1 MQQPGDELTYWAVDA
16 ILHGTNIDYYAMVPE
31 ESFGRWA
38 HVLRELLLAHAS
50 GGRQAVLRRYLMIV
64 YADPEFALL
73 MASLGLRPVDKP
85 IPEGA
90 LATRQR
96 VRRRDKGQARIFT
109 LEELLSGSFE
119 QPAVHHWAGREDEV
133 WEALRD
139 LGEATVAQ
147 VAQHT
152 GQDRS
157 NVHRRLQRLCKTGEV
172 VREET
177 KRGIVYRL
185 TQ

>member
-16 ILHGTNIDYYAMVPE
+16 ILHGSNIDYYALVPE
-31 ESFGRWA
+31 EAFGRWA
-38 HVLRELLLAHAS
+38 HVLRQLLLAHA
-50 GGRQAVLRRYLMIV
+50 GGGQQAVLRCYLKIV
-64 YADPEFALL
+64 YADREFALL

-85 IPEGA
+85 IPESA
-90 LATRQR
+90 LAIRQR
-96 VRRRDKGQARIFT
+96 VRRRDKGKPQIFT
-109 LEELLSGSFE
+109 LEELLSGNVKG
-119 QPAVHHWAGREDEV
+119 PPVHHWAGREDEV
-133 WEALRD
+133 WAALRD

-157 NVHRRLQRLCKTGEV
+157 NVHRRLQRLGKTGEV